1 MLLSIILAIVV
12 IAMGVSAANL
22 LDEEI
27 GAMPFIAGGAVFM
40 ARWCPELS
48 LKWLPP
54 VMFAIMICMFIWLIW
69 WWASNGSDLVEMIPF
84 GVMAVIFF
92 VAMKTSAEA
101 TTGMIHGGFWSN
113 FVGGF
118 ISLAMLTI
126 TIGAL
131 LANFFFFHYNMGEG
145 RGYRVAGWA
154 TIIIVIVALIAMA
167 THTLTEDRSIFY
179 DETQV
184 SSVMDASDGV
194 TTAGAVDS
202 ANNGWYYYNTALQSD
217 SDESNNFNFGSKPG
231 GEGWTAADYE
241 AEFRE
246 RLRNDP
252 ALGAATMAYHDAI
265 LGTRFMGTFYDECAH
280 EWDKAINTAKER
292 FIADPAL
299 YQQTLEQFFAFLD
312 IGQTEVRDSDAGLT
326 DQMYMNPYTV
336 SGVPD
341 VIVMKTGDH
350 GGKFLVTSY
359 TIKGAASGTANAG
372 DGAVVNDERKFET
385 AYRIDCGYQP
395 TNVAEVMKIT
405 PQPQPKPQP
414 TSTPS
419 NPSKPVTPSSPSK
432 PVTPSSPSKPV
443 TPSSPSKPVTPSNPA
458 KPVKPVTPSNPV
470 KPVTPVT
477 PVKPVAPSYNKDKN
491 KGTKGDVVKP
501 NDNPGLGT
509 NTNNG
514 VGATKSTKDQP
525 TNTNNGQTY
534 NDYKADQKEL
544 AEINKTQKTGSDNNT
559 PSYTPPST
567 TTTTKDSSGKSS
579 TTTNKPK
586 VDNNGDKGN
595 NGGAPVNTPTP
606 VSKPSTSAET
616 GKPISNDASNPA
628 GAWGGPPD

>member
-1 MLLSIILAIVV
+1 MLMSIILAIVV
-12 IAMGVSAANL
+12 IAMGVWAANL
-22 LDEEI
+22 LGEEM

-40 ARWCPELS
+40 AHWCPELS

-54 VMFAIMICMFIWLIW
+54 VMFIIMICLFIWLIW
-69 WWASNGSDLVEMIPF
+69 WWHSNGAELHEMLPF
-84 GVMAVIFF
+84 VVIAVILFISMNT
-92 VAMKTSAEA
+92 AALA
-101 TTGMIHGGFWSN
+101 TARMISSEFWSI
-113 FVGGF
+113 FVWRF
-118 ISLAMLTI
+118 VPLAMLVI
-126 TIGAL
+126 SIGAI
-131 LANFFFFHYNMGEG
+131 LADFFFFHHREGEG
-145 RGYRVAGWA
+145 EGHKLAGWA
-154 TIIIVIVALIAMA
+154 SAIIAAIIVLAMA
-167 THTLTEDRSIFY
+167 VNMLPWHSGDRAVMSY
-179 DETQV
+179 EEAETT
-184 SSVMDASDGV
+184 SVVDASDG
-194 TTAGAVDS
+194 TASGTVMS
-202 ANNGWYYYNTALQSD
+202 NGWYYYNTALQSD
-217 SDESNNFNFGSKPG
+217 SDESNNFNFGLKPG

-252 ALGAATMAYHDAI
+252 ALGAAVMAYHDAI
-265 LGTRFMGTFYDECAH
+265 LGTRFEGVFYDECAH

-292 FIADPAL
+292 FIADPTL
-299 YQQTLEQFFAFLD
+299 YQQTLEQFFAFRD
-312 IGQTEVRDSDAGLT
+312 IGKTEVRDSNAGLT

-350 GGKFLVTSY
+350 GGKYLVTSY
-359 TIKGAASGTANAG
+359 TIKGASSGTADAG
-372 DGAVVNDERKFET
+372 DGAVVNGERKFET

-405 PQPQPKPQP
+405 PQPKPQP
-414 TSTPS
+414 TPTPS
-419 NPSKPVTPSSPSK
+419 NPSN
-432 PVTPSSPSKPV
+432 PV

-477 PVKPVAPSYNKDKN
+477 PVKPVKPVTPSYNKDKS
-491 KGTKGDVVKP
+491 KGTQGDVVKP
-501 NDNPGLGT
+501 NDNPGTGP

-544 AEINKTQKTGSDNNT
+544 ANVNKTQKTGSDNNT

-567 TTTTKDSSGKSS
+567 TTTTKDSSGKS
-579 TTTNKPK
+579 TTTTTKPA
-586 VDNNGDKGN
+586 VDNNGDKG